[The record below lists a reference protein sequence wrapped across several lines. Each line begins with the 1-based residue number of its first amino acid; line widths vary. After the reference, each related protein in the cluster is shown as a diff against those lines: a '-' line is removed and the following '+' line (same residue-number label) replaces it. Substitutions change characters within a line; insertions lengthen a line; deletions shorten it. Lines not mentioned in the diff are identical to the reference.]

1 MACSS
6 RAVKIIGGV
15 VAGIIVV
22 GMIGSATGGG
32 GGSDGGEDKPAPT
45 ATRTESA
52 QDAEKRRK
60 GFHCL
65 SAWDGGHNGLNE
77 LVKARLNDP
86 GSFEMHE
93 TKIAP
98 VTPYS
103 GGKHAIIVD
112 FSAKNALGGRV
123 RHSARGAVD
132 PGTYEPT
139 LISVG

>member
-6 RAVKIIGGV
+6 RAAKIIGGAA
-15 VAGIIVV
+15 AGIIVV
-22 GMIGSATGGG
+22 GMIGSALGGG
-32 GGSDGGEDKPAPT
+32 GDRESNDKPAPA
-45 ATRTESA
+45 ATRTESP
-52 QDAEKRRK
+52 QDAERRHK

-65 SAWDGGHNGLNE
+65 SGWDGGHNGLNE
-77 LVKARLNDP
+77 LIKARLNDP

-123 RHSARGAVD
+123 RHSARGTVAPD
-132 PGTYEPT
+132 TCGAT
-139 LISVG
+139 LVSVG